1 VLCTGTMHH
10 LTSFDQ
16 NLTVAAVAFLATIVY
31 GILGIRNRRCDPPY
45 ARAFFVTAF
54 VAFVIALLVVY
65 QLVSP
70 VVGYSLLCLALAGF
84 QLADLLQD
92 EHARARRRRVALL
105 VPRPAA
111 EVAPTVWVALAAASV
126 LPLTPYVILNQE
138 RAAATIVGICALV
151 MAAIAWRIAS
161 APRQLYGEHL
171 QSERMRDRRSRT
183 RKAGITAVIAMGS
196 IMVFISF
203 VNYNLPAVLP
213 LQRTLL
219 SVSWWT
225 WALSGASVILYSVY
239 LGRLGDS
246 TS

>member
-1 VLCTGTMHH
+1 MHH
-10 LTSFDQ
+10 LTTFDQ
-16 NLTVAAVAFLATIVY
+16 NVTVAAVGFLVTIVY
-31 GILGIRNRRCDPPY
+31 GVLGTRNRRCDPPY

-54 VAFVIALLVVY
+54 VAFVIGLLVVSR
-65 QLVSP
+65 LVSA

-84 QLADLLQD
+84 QLADLLKD
-92 EHARARRRRVALL
+92 ELARARRRRVALL
-105 VPRPAA
+105 APRSAA
-111 EVAPTVWVALAAASV
+111 EAAPTIWVALAAASV
-126 LPLTPYVILNQE
+126 LPLTPYVILNEE
-138 RAAATIVGICALV
+138 RAAATIVGVCALV

-161 APRQLYGEHL
+161 APRQLYGEHI
-171 QSERMRDRRSRT
+171 QSEWMRDRRSRT

-225 WALSGASVILYSVY
+225 WALSAASVILYSVY

>member
-1 VLCTGTMHH
+1 MQQ
-10 LTSFDQ
+10 LTAFDQ

-31 GILGIRNRRCDPPY
+31 GVLGIRNRDCDPAS

-54 VAFVIALLVVY
+54 VAFVVAVLVVS
-65 QLVSP
+65 QIISP
-70 VVGYSLLCLALAGF
+70 VVGYSLLCLSLAGF
-84 QLADLLQD
+84 QLADLLQ
-92 EHARARRRRVALL
+92 EERGRVRRRRVALL
-105 VPRPAA
+105 APRPMA

-126 LPLTPYVILNQE
+126 LPLAPYVVLNEE
-138 RAAATIVGICALV
+138 RAAATIVGMCALV

-161 APRQLYGEHL
+161 APRQLYGEHIR
-171 QSERMRDRRSRT
+171 SERMRDRRSRT
-183 RKAGITAVIAMGS
+183 RKAGVTAVVAMGS

-213 LQRTLL
+213 LQRILL
-219 SVSWWT
+219 MVSWWT
-225 WALSGASVILYSVY
+225 WALSGASVILYSAY

>member
-1 VLCTGTMHH
+1 MHH
-10 LTSFDQ
+10 PTASIE
-16 NLTVAAVAFLATIVY
+16 NLTIAAVAFLATIAY
-31 GILGIRNRRCDPPY
+31 GILGARNRHRDPPY

-54 VAFVIALLVVY
+54 VALVIAVLVLFQVA
-65 QLVSP
+65 SP

-105 VPRPAA
+105 APRPAA
-111 EVAPTVWVALAAASV
+111 EVAPTLWVALAVASV
-126 LPLTPYVILNQE
+126 LPLAPYVALDEQ

-171 QSERMRDRRSRT
+171 QSEQMRDRRSRT

-203 VNYNLPAVLP
+203 VNYNLPTVLP

-219 SVSWWT
+219 TVSWWT

-239 LGRLGDS
+239 LGRLRDS